1 MIRLIA
7 ISMIFS
13 VYTAGESL
21 FIFNSDEDEARYYQ
35 IINEIRCPKCTSG
48 SLSSSNAPIS
58 EDLKRKIYELI
69 QEGSSDQEIKDFV
82 FAAEKNADKLLKEKS
97 KELHFLAQA
106 LLDYETI
113 NAKQL
118 PIVLKGDPLVSID
131 DDSKEKKSFKQRKR
145 RTISTKD

>member
-7 ISMIFS
+7 ISIIFS

-69 QEGSSDQEIKDFV
+69 QEGRSDQEIKDYVVQRFGKASLYEPDFSENLFLWLSPVV
-82 FAAEKNADKLLKEKS
+82 FLILIALSVLL
-97 KELHFLAQA
+97 
-106 LLDYETI
+106 I
-113 NAKQL
+113 
-118 PIVLKGDPLVSID
+118 
-131 DDSKEKKSFKQRKR
+131 R
-145 RTISTKD
+145 RR